1 MIIAQKL
8 QHENRAEYLLY
19 MFQVE
24 DILRAYGCNEQRIA
38 DEYLA
43 RFQVDAETMATMRQ
57 WYADLCEMMRCEQ
70 KMERGHLQICNNV
83 VIGLEDLNEALLGSE
98 KFPYYKQMYYK
109 VLPYVVEL
117 RAKHGEAS
125 STPSDSATMAPDG
138 VEKSE
143 LMYLFEFLYGIMIL
157 RLKQAPISQGTEDTV
172 KNITAFLGQLSEYWK
187 ADKEGKLE
195 LE

>member
-1 MIIAQKL
+1 MIIAQRL

-43 RFQVDAETMATMRQ
+43 RFQVDGETMDSMRQ
-57 WYADLCEMMRCEQ
+57 WYADLCEMMRSEQ

-83 VIGLEDLNEALLGSE
+83 VIGLEDLNAALLGSD
-98 KFPYYKQMYYK
+98 KFPYFKQMYYK

-117 RAKHGEAS
+117 RAKHSGT
-125 STPSDSATMAPDG
+125 STTPTEGSLNTQTGA
-138 VEKSE
+138 EKSE
-143 LMYLFEFLYGIMIL
+143 LMYLFEFLYGVMIL
-157 RLKQAPISQGTEDTV
+157 RLKQTPISQGTEETV

>member
-24 DILRAYGCNEQRIA
+24 DILRAYGCNDQRIA

-43 RFQVDAETMATMRQ
+43 RFQVDAETMAKMHQ
-57 WYADLCEMMRCEQ
+57 WYADLCEMMRSEQ
-70 KMERGHLQICNNV
+70 KMEHGHLQICNNV
-83 VIGLEDLNEALLGSE
+83 VIGLEDLNAALLSSE

-117 RAKHGEAS
+117 RAKHGGAS
-125 STPSDSATMAPDG
+125 STPSDNAASAPADA
-138 VEKSE
+138 EKSE

-157 RLKQAPISQGTEDTV
+157 RLKQAPISQGTEETV

>member
-8 QHENRAEYLLY
+8 QHTNRAEYLLY

-38 DEYLA
+38 DEYVA
-43 RFQVDAETMATMRQ
+43 RFDVDDDTRAKMRQ
-57 WYADLCEMMRCEQ
+57 WYADLCEMMRSEG
-70 KMERGHLQICNNV
+70 KMERGHLQICLNV
-83 VIGLEDLNEALLGSE
+83 VIGLEDLNTALLASE
-98 KFPYYKQMYYK
+98 KFPYFKQMYYK

-117 RAKHGEAS
+117 RAK
-125 STPSDSATMAPDG
+125 STADATTADAPAR
-138 VEKSE
+138 SE
-143 LMYLFEFLYGIMIL
+143 LMYLFDFLYGIMIL
-157 RLKQAPISQGTEDTV
+157 RLKRSPISQGTEETV

>member
-1 MIIAQKL
+1 MIIAQRL

-43 RFQVDAETMATMRQ
+43 RFQVDGETMDSMRQ
-57 WYADLCEMMRCEQ
+57 WYADLCEMMRSEQ

-83 VIGLEDLNEALLGSE
+83 VIGLEDLNAALLGSD
-98 KFPYYKQMYYK
+98 KFPYFKQMYYK

-117 RAKHGEAS
+117 RAKHSGTTT
-125 STPSDSATMAPDG
+125 TPTEGSLNTQTGA
-138 VEKSE
+138 EKSE
-143 LMYLFEFLYGIMIL
+143 LMYLFEFLYGVMIL
-157 RLKQAPISQGTEDTV
+157 RLKQTPISQGTEETV

>member
-24 DILRAYGCNEQRIA
+24 DILRAYGCNEQRID
-38 DEYLA
+38 DEYLT
-43 RFQVDAETMATMRQ
+43 RFQVDAETRAAMRQ
-57 WYADLCEMMRCEQ
+57 WYADLCEMMRSEQ

-83 VIGLEDLNEALLGSE
+83 VIGLEDLNAALLGSE

-117 RAKHGEAS
+117 RSRNAAAAATPADGTAAS
-125 STPSDSATMAPDG
+125 AAAT
-138 VEKSE
+138 EKSE
-143 LMYLFEFLYGIMIL
+143 LMYLFDFLYGIMIL
-157 RLKQAPISQGTEDTV
+157 RLKKTPISQGTEETV
-172 KNITAFLGQLSEYWK
+172 RNITAFLGQLSEYWK

>member
-1 MIIAQKL
+1 MIIAQRL

-24 DILRAYGCNEQRIA
+24 DILRAYNCDDQRIA

-43 RFQVDAETMATMRQ
+43 RFQVEPETMANMRQ
-57 WYADLCEMMRCEQ
+57 WYVDLCEMMRSEQ
-70 KMERGHLQICNNV
+70 KMEHGHLQICNNV
-83 VIGLEDLNEALLGSE
+83 VIGLEDLNAALLSSE

-117 RAKHGEAS
+117 RAKHGDV
-125 STPSDSATMAPDG
+125 STMTAATNTPH
-138 VEKSE
+138 SE

-157 RLKQAPISQGTEDTV
+157 RLKQAPISQGTEETV